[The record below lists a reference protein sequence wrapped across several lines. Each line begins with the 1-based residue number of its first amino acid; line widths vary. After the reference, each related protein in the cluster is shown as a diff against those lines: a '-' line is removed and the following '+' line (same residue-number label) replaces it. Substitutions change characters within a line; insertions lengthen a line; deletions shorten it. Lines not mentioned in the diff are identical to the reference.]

1 VQEPLPKSYN
11 TLMAYKFQ
19 ESIQRGIIYLAKSD
33 ESFLLQLMPMI
44 KEEYFEFP
52 SHQKLYTVLVQFFL
66 AYKKL
71 PTDDLLLEEVKKV
84 MTSNE
89 LFGDYRDELEFI
101 NGLDEKSID
110 NQEYYLDLV
119 EEFAKEQAVKDAI
132 IRSVE
137 HLKKK
142 NFEAIE
148 EEVRSAFS
156 VNRNV
161 DLGTDYFSDIRERW
175 ERLNTESLEPKFR
188 TPFETLNEALEG
200 GMAHKEMAMVV
211 APPGVGKSLFLA
223 NQAARS
229 ILDGHDVLYI
239 TLEMAEDRVAQR
251 LDSIFTRIQQKDL
264 SNRVDDIE
272 ERLNIISKQWEN
284 RGKLVIKEFPTK
296 RLSMTGLRAF
306 LNQLKN
312 YEDFSP
318 DIIVVDY
325 LELMKTEKDMAEYQ
339 GQERLAQ
346 ELRGIASEYGTLVWT
361 ATQTN
366 REGKKVNIITDAE
379 LADSYGKIR
388 VCDLV
393 FSINQTEQEFDQG
406 NARLYLMK
414 SRNGRARFIVPIG
427 IDYSRLVV
435 SQRNL
440 NDTEEEQTA

>member
-1 VQEPLPKSYN
+1 
-11 TLMAYKFQ
+11 MAYQFQ
-19 ESIQRGIIYLAKSD
+19 DSIQRGIIYLSKTD
-33 ESFLLQLMPMI
+33 ESFLLQVMPMVRD
-44 KEEYFEFP
+44 EYFEFP
-52 SHQKLYTVLVQFFL
+52 SHQKMFAVIIQFFL
-66 AYKKL
+66 NYKKL
-71 PTDDLLLEEVKKV
+71 PTDDQLLEETKKV
-84 MTSNE
+84 MASNE
-89 LFGDYRDELEFI
+89 LFGDYRDELEAI
-101 NGLDEKSID
+101 NNLDEKSID

-132 IRSVE
+132 LKSVD

-142 NFEAIE
+142 NFGAIE
-148 EEVRSAFS
+148 DEVRSAFS

-161 DLGTDYFSDIRERW
+161 DLGTNYFSGIKERW
-175 ERLNTESLEPKFR
+175 ERLNSQQLVPKFR
-188 TPFETLNEALEG
+188 TPFETLNEALDG
-200 GMAHKEMAMVV
+200 GLAHKEMAMVV

-229 ILDGHDVLYI
+229 VLDGHNVLYVS
-239 TLEMAEDRVAQR
+239 LEMAEDRVAQR
-251 LDSIFTRIQQKDL
+251 LDSIFTRIQQSEL
-264 SNRVDDIE
+264 SNRVEDIE
-272 ERLNIISKQWEN
+272 ERLEIISKQWED
-284 RGKLVIKEFPTK
+284 RGKLMVKEFPTK
-296 RLSMTGLRAF
+296 RLSVTGLRAF

-318 DIIVVDY
+318 DVLIVDY
-325 LELMKTEKDMAEYQ
+325 LELMKTDKEMAEYQ

-346 ELRGIASEYGTLVWT
+346 ELRGVASEYGCLVWT

-393 FSINQTEQEFDQG
+393 FSINQTEQEFDKG
-406 NARLYLMK
+406 AARLYLMK

-435 SQRNL
+435 SQNKS
-440 NDTEEEQTA
+440 NDAQQET

>member
-1 VQEPLPKSYN
+1 
-11 TLMAYKFQ
+11 MAYQFQ
-19 ESIQRGIIYLAKSD
+19 DSIQRGIIYLAKTD
-33 ESFLLQLMPMI
+33 ESFLLQVMPML
-44 KEEYFEFP
+44 KDEYFEFP
-52 SHQKLYTVLVQFFL
+52 SHQKMFAVIVNFFL
-66 AYKKL
+66 TYKKL
-71 PTDDLLLEEVKKV
+71 PVDDQLLEETKKV
-84 MTSNE
+84 MASNE
-89 LFGDYRDELEFI
+89 LFGDYRDELEAI
-101 NGLDEKSID
+101 NSLDEKSIN

-132 IRSVE
+132 LKSVD

-142 NFEAIE
+142 NFDAIE
-148 EEVRSAFS
+148 DEVRNAFS

-161 DLGTDYFSDIRERW
+161 DLGTNYFSGIKERW
-175 ERLNTESLEPKFR
+175 ERLTSAQLVPKFR
-188 TPFETLNEALEG
+188 TPFETLNEALDG

-229 ILDGHDVLYI
+229 VLDGHNVLYI
-239 TLEMAEDRVAQR
+239 SLEMAEDRVAQR
-251 LDSIFTRIQQKDL
+251 LDSIFTRIQQSEL

-272 ERLNIISKQWEN
+272 ERLEIISKQWNE
-284 RGKLVIKEFPTK
+284 RGNLMVKEFPTK
-296 RLSMTGLRAF
+296 RLSVTGLRAF

-318 DIIVVDY
+318 DVLIVDY
-325 LELMKTEKDMAEYQ
+325 LELMKTDREMAEYQ

-346 ELRGIASEYGTLVWT
+346 ELRGVASEYGCLVWT

-393 FSINQTEQEFDQG
+393 FSINQTEQEFDKG
-406 NARLYLMK
+406 AARLYLMK
-414 SRNGRARFIVPIG
+414 SRNGRARFIVPVG
-427 IDYSRLVV
+427 IDYTRLVV
-435 SQRNL
+435 SQNKS
-440 NDTEEEQTA
+440 NDT